1 MNAEKTFIVNFGSGS
16 VEMNN
21 FEYFEESIFENT
33 FNSLSNEARK
43 ALVDDEEAML
53 KYIDTLDE
61 VYQDGDE
68 AYATLPLS
76 AEEKKL
82 AAEHL
87 RIAIIEL
94 MADERMLMNPQTGS
108 VAPETEWRNDFEGM
122 TSEEWG
128 GENFE
133 DGGLIEVVRN
143 TEGEPGYDPNYG
155 EWKETNQR

>member
-33 FNSLSNEARK
+33 FNSLSDDERK

-53 KYIDTLDE
+53 KYVETLDE
-61 VYQDGDE
+61 VYQGGDE

-76 AEEKKL
+76 AEQKKL

-87 RIAIIEL
+87 RAAIVENQ
-94 MADERMLMNPQTGS
+94 R
-108 VAPETEWRNDFEGM
+108 
-122 TSEEWG
+122 SEE
-128 GENFE
+128 
-133 DGGLIEVVRN
+133 D
-143 TEGEPGYDPNYG
+143 
-155 EWKETNQR
+155 